1 MRLPTPAATTQP
13 PRPAPTPEPAP
24 VPERRPGLTPVTLLL
39 TLFVAYMLYQVQ
51 LLLVLVALSLVFAT
65 IIDRPVSLL
74 ERRKVP
80 RPLGILL
87 VYVALIGVV
96 ALLFS
101 ALAPVIREQAQI
113 FREQAPGQLAALR
126 DAWAAS
132 SNAILNGPGADALTQ
147 AIRFIDNP
155 GSGAGGGALPIPFPS
170 DAAIGF
176 ITGIGGGIVSILTVL
191 VISFYY
197 LTEKT
202 WLRRLV
208 IYELPAEKRVRAA
221 RIWDN
226 VEGKVGDWLRGQ
238 LILCLVIGL
247 VATTGYGLLEVR
259 FWPLLGLWAGLTEI
273 IPILGPWLGA
283 IPAFI
288 IALTQGWDKALLV
301 ALFAAGLQLLENTVL
316 VPRVMRGAVG
326 LSPMTVFL
334 AILAGTQFLGIS
346 GAILAIPFA
355 AAIQVVLSEWLES
368 RREAGRA
375 GAAPGWR
382 WMRGSGSASATGAAA
397 QATSSTPPAPAP
409 GQGHVQDPGD
419 TPASRRWS
427 HEALGRLR
435 DSRSGRGED
444 PRGH

>member
-1 MRLPTPAATTQP
+1 
-13 PRPAPTPEPAP
+13 
-24 VPERRPGLTPVTLLL
+24 
-39 TLFVAYMLYQVQ
+39 MLYQVQ

-80 RPLGILL
+80 RPVGILL
-87 VYVALIGVV
+87 VYVAIIGGIGLI
-96 ALLFS
+96 FS
-101 ALAPVIREQAQI
+101 SLAPVIREQGQI
-113 FREQAPGQLAALR
+113 FREQAPDQLASLR

-147 AIRFIDNP
+147 AINFIANP
-155 GSGAGGGALPIPFPS
+155 GAGATGQGGLPIPFPS

-176 ITGIGGGIVSILTVL
+176 ITGIGGGLVSVLTVL

-197 LTEKT
+197 LMEKT
-202 WLRRLV
+202 WIRRLV
-208 IYELPAEKRVRAA
+208 IYELPVEKRARVA
-221 RIWDN
+221 RIWDA

-247 VATTGYGLLEVR
+247 LATVGYGTMGVR
-259 FWPLLGLWAGLTEI
+259 FWPLLGLWAGVTEI

-283 IPAFI
+283 VPAFI

-301 ALFAAGLQLLENTVL
+301 AIFAAGLQLLENTVL

-346 GAILAIPFA
+346 GALLAIPFA
-355 AAIQVVLSEWLES
+355 AAIQVVLSEWLDS
-368 RREAGRA
+368 RKEAGRS
-375 GAAPGWR
+375 GVAPGWR
-382 WMRGSGSASATGAAA
+382 WMRGPASAAGAAA
-397 QATSSTPPAPAP
+397 AGVSPAGTTGASPPHGTSAPA
-409 GQGHVQDPGD
+409 
-419 TPASRRWS
+419 TPSPSSRWS
-427 HEALGRLR
+427 QEVLGRLHPG
-435 DSRSGRGED
+435 RSQKSD
-444 PRGH
+444 DAH